1 MNRPYTRYIRHT
13 GTFAV
18 MVFTSFV
25 LFACAST
32 PSSPSGAA
40 AARSKLNA
48 LQSDANLAP
57 LVRVEIRDADAAV
70 KLAEQPLPSTE
81 GALGEHRVFMA
92 DRQVEIA
99 RAKAATRYAE
109 VERAR
114 FAEER
119 EAARLA
125 ARTLEADNARDDADY
140 ARADAN
146 RARDDANEARDDAS
160 RASADASRAS
170 ADANRARDDAERA
183 RLAANAAKSDAAA
196 DAASQAAELQR
207 QIDALEAQ
215 ATDRGLVL
223 TLGDVLFATGSSQL
237 QGGASTRLNK
247 LVTFLNQYPERTVL
261 IEGHTDS
268 IGNAD
273 YNQGLSQQRADSVR
287 NYLTQQGIG
296 SQRLS
301 ASGLGLTQPVADN
314 SSSAGRQQNR
324 RVEIIIENQPLAS
337 N

>member
-146 RARDDANEARDDAS
+146 RARDDA
-160 RASADASRAS
+160 
-170 ADANRARDDAERA
+170 ERA

-301 ASGLGLTQPVADN
+301 ASGLDLTQPVADN